1 MFDRRIIASTA
12 FGAVVVFLLMYDGCG
27 KTSVVDRYVD
37 RIKTDTLWSSDT
49 VVIKK
54 RYRDTVTIST
64 VDSIPVVYWDTVY
77 EDSVRWYVVNYS
89 DSNITVDNEIL
100 AGGKIYET
108 KFWFNYSFPEKI
120 ITNTVTV
127 TNTETTMSYR
137 KGLYFGFGA
146 GYPLS
151 INAAIGWQFKNGSII
166 LGQKDF
172 LSKETFNVCLVTPVF
187 RR

>member
-1 MFDRRIIASTA
+1 MIFAA
-12 FGAVVVFLLMYDGCG
+12 VVGAAVVFLLMYDGCG
-27 KTSVVDRYVD
+27 RTTTVDRYVD
-37 RIKTDTLWSSDT
+37 RVKTDTVRMSDT
-49 VVIKK
+49 VVIRR

-77 EDSVRWYVVNYS
+77 KDSVSWYVVNYS
-89 DSNITVDNEIL
+89 DSNLTVDNEIL
-100 AGGKIYET
+100 AGGKVYET
-108 KFWFNYSFPEKI
+108 RFKYNISIPERV

-127 TNTETTMSYR
+127 TNTETTTSYR

-146 GYPLS
+146 GYPLT

-172 LSKETFNVCLVTPVF
+172 LNKETFNVCLVTPVF

>member
-1 MFDRRIIASTA
+1 MIFAA
-12 FGAVVVFLLMYDGCG
+12 AVGAVVVFLLMYDGCG
-27 KTSVVDRYVD
+27 RTTTVDRYVD
-37 RIKTDTLWSSDT
+37 RVKTDTVRTSDT
-49 VVIKK
+49 VVIKR

-77 EDSVRWYVVNYS
+77 KDSVSWYVVNYS
-89 DSNITVDNEIL
+89 DSNLTVDNQIL
-100 AGGKIYET
+100 AGGKVYET
-108 KFWFNYSFPEKI
+108 KFWYNISVPERV
-120 ITNTVTV
+120 ITNTTTV
-127 TNTETTMSYR
+127 TNTETVLAYR

-146 GYPLS
+146 GYPLT

-172 LSKETFNVCLVTPVF
+172 LNKETFNVCLVTPVF